1 MKVLRYSAVRTLTL
15 EETPDPTPQSH
26 EVRVRVLAT
35 GICGSDIHGYLGLQ
49 ARRQP
54 GLILGHETV
63 GIVESAGNASNEHL
77 VGTRVSVNPLVSCGH
92 CPMCLAGRQ
101 SVCADWFLIGLDL
114 VNGAMADFVCVPAR
128 NVIPIPDSVSD
139 KAAVMIEPL
148 ANGVHL
154 LGMVPTYA
162 GTFPDVLILGGGTL
176 GAATLAVA
184 VARGWNVIG
193 VVEPNPMRA
202 AVMLKLGAPRVFDS
216 RSETIDAEILEATN
230 GLGPSVIADC
240 VGRSAARQLACR
252 IAAKGATILLLGMD
266 EGVTEIDF
274 IHIVR
279 REIRLQCSYTY
290 TAADYNTAIELIV
303 SGKANFEPWTDS
315 APLSDGMAQFERLIT
330 NPQDRLKI
338 ALIP

>member
-15 EETPDPTPQSH
+15 EETPDPTPQQH
-26 EVRVRVLAT
+26 EVRVRILAT

-63 GIVESAGNASNEHL
+63 GIVESAGDSANSHL
-77 VGTRVSVNPLVSCGH
+77 IGQRVSVNPLVSCGK

-101 SVCADWFLIGLDL
+101 SVCDDWFLIGLDR

-154 LGMVPTYA
+154 LGLVPSYT
-162 GTFPDVLILGGGTL
+162 GTFPDVLIMGGGTL

-202 AVMLKLGAPRVFDS
+202 AVMLKLGAPRVFDP
-216 RSETIDAEILEATN
+216 RSENIDAEILDAT
-230 GLGPSVIADC
+230 GGRGPSVVADC

-274 IHIVR
+274 IHLVR
-279 REIRLQCSYTY
+279 REVRLQCSYTY
-290 TAADYNTAIELIV
+290 TAADYNTAINLIV
-303 SGKANFEPWTDS
+303 TGK
-315 APLSDGMAQFERLIT
+315 
-330 NPQDRLKI
+330 
-338 ALIP
+338 